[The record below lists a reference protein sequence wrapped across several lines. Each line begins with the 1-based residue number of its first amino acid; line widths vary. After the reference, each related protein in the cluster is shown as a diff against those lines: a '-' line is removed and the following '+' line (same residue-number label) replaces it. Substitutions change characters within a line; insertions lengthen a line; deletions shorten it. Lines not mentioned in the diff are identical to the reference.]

1 MVILLGMLWL
11 MPKALLPTAFDGTSK
26 SPSAA
31 LALYRPCDNL
41 LLRIIRKRW
50 DLQNWHQTVIVFAE
64 FQFVVIFVFHPE
76 RLQPP

>member
-31 LALYRPCDNL
+31 APFRRQGFARAEVLAC
-41 LLRIIRKRW
+41 
-50 DLQNWHQTVIVFAE
+50 
-64 FQFVVIFVFHPE
+64 
-76 RLQPP
+76 